1 MQKVLIITNVFPLEG
16 NQSRGCYVLAQA
28 KLLRRANF
36 DVKII
41 NPIPITPPLYSYFNK
56 KFIGFKKINNYRT
69 VDNFDVFHPKYFRLP
84 GVLFPTFNQ
93 NSSKKII
100 SKTYKWLDNWIPD
113 IVHLH
118 SIHPLLKIG
127 NTISKKYKSKLFIT
141 IHGWDFDVGIKNKK
155 IKKIIV
161 NYSSNVNG
169 ICVVNKNYIS
179 IAKMFF
185 PIEKINYI
193 PCHFD
198 IEEIHKRKIEKFDI
212 LSNKIKILFPAS
224 PFRKEKNY
232 PLFLKTVKEL
242 EKRGWS
248 IEIKCLNNDS
258 RKKVIQKF
266 HWADLILITSKREG
280 GPLVSK
286 EAIYCGARVVSTPV
300 GDVVEWLPPNSISAK
315 NNHLELANCVES
327 ALKNNSNLW
336 SIPEKFEKESVLEKL
351 INLYEI
357 N

>member
-1 MQKVLIITNVFPLEG
+1 MQKVLIITNVFPLEE
-16 NQSRGCYVLAQA
+16 NKSRGCYILAQA

-41 NPIPITPPLYSYFNK
+41 NPIPRTPPLYSHFNK
-56 KFIGFKKINNYRT
+56 KFIGFKKINNFRK
-69 VDNFDVFHPKYFRLP
+69 VDDFDVFHPKYFRFP

-93 NSSKKII
+93 NISKKIL
-100 SKTYKWLDNWIPD
+100 SKTYKWLDDWIPD
-113 IVHLH
+113 IIHLH
-118 SIHPLLKIG
+118 SIHPLLKVG
-127 NTISKKYKSKLFIT
+127 NAISKKYKSKLFFT
-141 IHGWDFDVGIKNKK
+141 IHGWDFDVGINNKK
-155 IKKIIV
+155 IKEIIA
-161 NYSSNVNG
+161 NNSSNVNG
-169 ICVVNKNYIS
+169 VCVVNENYVS

-198 IEEIHKRKIEKFDI
+198 IEEIHKRKINNFDI
-212 LSNKIKILFPAS
+212 LSKKIKILFPAS

-232 PLFLKTVKEL
+232 TLFLKTVKEL
-242 EKRGWS
+242 EKRGWD
-248 IEIKCLNNDS
+248 IEKKWFDNDS
-258 RKKVIQKF
+258 RRKAIKKF

-286 EAIYCGARVVSTPV
+286 EAIYCGARVVSTSV
-300 GDVVEWLPPNSISAK
+300 GDVVEWLPSNSISAK
-315 NNHLELANCVES
+315 NNHLELASCVENS
-327 ALKNNSNLW
+327 LKNNIDIW
-336 SIPEKFEKESVLEKL
+336 KIPKKFEKEYVLEKL